1 MDPEVMGPLRT
12 AEMLQETEELNVFA
26 PRGVGQPVGLA
37 EPFVWERGAGDPHC
51 CSKWVLLIWQLLK
64 SCSFPFSPLGSF

>member
-26 PRGVGQPVGLA
+26 PRGVGQPAGLA
-37 EPFVWERGAGDPHC
+37 EPFV
-51 CSKWVLLIWQLLK
+51 
-64 SCSFPFSPLGSF
+64 